1 MRIITKLL
9 SIYRHVFLSF
19 ERQARYAG
27 VEMGTNNF
35 IGSAFWSSEPYL
47 IKIGS
52 HCQITAGTHIHTH
65 GGGNSVRAIYP
76 LFDCFGKVV
85 IGDYVYLGT
94 GTQIMPG
101 VTIGN
106 NVLVAAGSIVTKSV
120 PDNVVVGGNPARIIC
135 TIDEYIKKN
144 EKYNLNSKD
153 MNAVAKKEMLKTL
166 SEEKFIKK

>member
-1 MRIITKLL
+1 M
-9 SIYRHVFLSF
+9 SDYSRH
-19 ERQARYAG
+19 
-27 VEMGTNNF
+27 
-35 IGSAFWSSEPYL
+35 PY
-47 IKIGS
+47 
-52 HCQITAGTHIHTH
+52 TYTW
-65 GGGNSVRAIYP
+65 GGNSVRAIYP

-153 MNAVAKKEMLKTL
+153 MNVVAKKEMLKTL
-166 SEEKFIKK
+166 SEEKFIRK